1 MSGLN
6 SIDQLV
12 DNLTMANNENLADQ
26 QTADNNVAAL
36 RRMDIEQEC
45 KIANVHA
52 KATDM
57 KEKLFTVRSLCSK
70 DQERPFGREGIGV
83 EERGLAWKRGD
94 WRQERELEWKRGEWS
109 GRDGTGV
116 EERGVAWKRGD
127 WHGREG
133 SGMEER
139 GVAWKRGD
147 WHR

>member
-70 DQERPFGREGIGV
+70 DRERPFGREGIGV
-83 EERGLAWKRGD
+83 EERGLAS
-94 WRQERELEWKRGEWS
+94 RE
-109 GRDGTGV
+109 GTGV
-116 EERGVAWKRGD
+116 EERGVEWKR
-127 WHGREG
+127 WNWSGREG

-139 GVAWKRGD
+139 GLAWKRGE
-147 WHR
+147 WHGREGSGVEERGLA

>member
-83 EERGLAWKRGD
+83 EERGLAS
-94 WRQERELEWKRGEWS
+94 RE
-109 GRDGTGV
+109 GTGV
-116 EERGVAWKRGD
+116 EERGVEWKR
-127 WHGREG
+127 WNWSGREG

-139 GVAWKRGD
+139 GLAWKRGE
-147 WHR
+147 WHGREGSGVEERGLA